1 MKSCIKKYDISCEY
15 FFAEGCFITEL
26 SNTPD
31 DPGLSIARVR
41 VEPGKTTQWHCLQGV
56 TERYVILEGIG
67 SVEVGNL
74 GPQVV
79 NAGDIVIIPP
89 GERQRISNIGEN
101 SLIFLAVCSPR
112 FEESVYVEI
121 RGTQYGYISKT

>member
-1 MKSCIKKYDISCEY
+1 MKSCIKKYDISREY

-31 DPGLSIARVR
+31 DPALSIARVR
-41 VEPGKTTQWHCLQGV
+41 VEPGKTTQWHCLRGV
-56 TERYVILEGIG
+56 TERYVMLEGIG
-67 SVEVGNL
+67 RVEVGNF

-79 NAGDIVIIPP
+79 TVDDTVIIPP

-101 SLIFLAVCSPR
+101 SLIFLAICSPR

-121 RGTQYGYISKT
+121 RETQ

>member
-1 MKSCIKKYDISCEY
+1 MKSCIKKYDLSCEY
-15 FFAEGCFITEL
+15 FFAEGCFIIEL

-31 DPGLSIARVR
+31 DPEVSIARVR
-41 VEPGKTTQWHCLQGV
+41 VEPGKTTQWHYLRGV
-56 TERYVILEGIG
+56 TERYVILEGFA

-79 NAGDIVIIPP
+79 NIGDTVIIPP

-101 SLIFLAVCSPR
+101 SLIFLAICSPR
-112 FEESVYVEI
+112 FEESVYV
-121 RGTQYGYISKT
+121 G